1 MVQRMGIV
9 TLFTNLT
16 AAIGFGVFFFTQ
28 SAVLKE
34 FGVVAGLN
42 ILWLF
47 VISLIFLPAILS
59 YLPEPREKQV
69 NYLESPLLNWLLKRL
84 EILVFHYRPLVYVG
98 TVLVLVFAV
107 MGMSRLNSV
116 GYILDDVPHRDRLYT
131 DLKFF
136 ERNFKGVMPLE
147 ILINTHHPNGALSLD
162 LMNRIDAFSHYIASQ
177 PDFARPMS
185 YVEGIKFARQA
196 YYGGDSLSYALP
208 NQFDLVFL
216 APYLQLGQS
225 TAPSGNGFERLLHAF
240 VDSSKQ
246 IVRLSIN
253 IKDVGTRRLPVL
265 LNQLQQKA
273 DSLFP
278 SSRYTLTYTGTSVVF
293 LEGSRYII
301 NGLTD
306 SILLAFILILACMFY
321 LFRSWQ
327 VVAIAFVPNIIP
339 LVFTAGVM
347 GWLGVPLKPSTVL
360 VFSVALGIAIDVTI
374 RFLVN
379 FKQEMQ
385 LVRYQMSEAV
395 KRTIHDTG
403 ISIVYTGLI
412 LFAGFMIF
420 GFSAFGG
427 TQALGLLTSLT
438 LILAMIS
445 NLTILPAMLLWL
457 EKSLKRKARRHQ
469 LWPAVDEEK
478 DLSLEELG
486 LSDEHHGS
494 PSAAVEKHPHTKN

>member
-1 MVQRMGIV
+1 
-9 TLFTNLT
+9 
-16 AAIGFGVFFFTQ
+16 
-28 SAVLKE
+28 
-34 FGVVAGLN
+34 VVYA
-42 ILWLF
+42 
-47 VISLIFLPAILS
+47 
-59 YLPEPREKQV
+59 
-69 NYLESPLLNWLLKRL
+69 
-84 EILVFHYRPLVYVG
+84 G
-98 TVLVLVFAV
+98 TVLVLAFAIV
-107 MGMSRLNSV
+107 GITRLTSV

-147 ILINTHHPNGALSLD
+147 ILINTHHPNGVISLD
-162 LMNRIDAFSHYIASQ
+162 LMNRIDAFSRYIARQ

-196 YYGGDSLSYALP
+196 YYGGDSLSYAIP

-216 APYLQLGQS
+216 APYLQFR
-225 TAPSGNGFERLLHAF
+225 PSASAAGNGFEKLLHAF

-246 IVRLSIN
+246 TARLSIN
-253 IKDVGTRRLPVL
+253 MKDVGTRRLPVL
-265 LNQLQQKA
+265 LQALQKKA

-278 SSRYTLTYTGTSVVF
+278 ASHYTLTYTGTSVVF

-306 SILLAFILILACMFY
+306 SILLAFVLILGCMFY
-321 LFRSWQ
+321 LFRSWK
-327 VVAIAFVPNIIP
+327 VVFISLVPNMIP
-339 LVFTAGVM
+339 LAFTAGVM

-385 LVRYQMSEAV
+385 LVHYQMSEAV

-412 LFAGFMIF
+412 LFAGFYD
-420 GFSAFGG
+420 FSAF
-427 TQALGLLTSLT
+427 
-438 LILAMIS
+438 
-445 NLTILPAMLLWL
+445 
-457 EKSLKRKARRHQ
+457 R
-469 LWPAVDEEK
+469 
-478 DLSLEELG
+478 LSG
-486 LSDEHHGS
+486 APKPWACS
-494 PSAAVEKHPHTKN
+494 PL